1 MRTFI
6 KKFRPAIEGL
16 ICAAQDRSI
25 ALQLGLAVLT
35 GLAGIVL
42 GFVWWEWAL
51 VITLIGLVVTAEI
64 LNTAIEKLCDFVQPN
79 HDPRIKTIK
88 DLAAAAVLFASLTAL
103 IVGLMLVVIH
113 LIR

>member
-35 GLAGIVL
+35 GLAGIV
-42 GFVWWEWAL
+42 VWWEWAL

>member
-1 MRTFI
+1 M
-6 KKFRPAIEGL
+6 
-16 ICAAQDRSI
+16 
-25 ALQLGLAVLT
+25 LT